1 MRKEVTKRINEPSLY
16 ILLSLVKTPLSGYEI
31 TRDVMGITNGRVE
44 IKTGTMYP
52 TLKRLTE
59 HSFIEMV
66 NVEKIERN
74 KKIYKLTEKGLE
86 AVNQEL
92 MLLEEKLSD
101 IKNILNNDDE

>member
-16 ILLSLVKTPLSGYEI
+16 ILLSLVKAPLSGYEI
-31 TRDVMGITNGRVE
+31 TREVMRITKGRIE

-74 KKIYKLTEKGLE
+74 KKIYKLTEKGIE
-86 AVNQEL
+86 TVNQEL
-92 MLLEEKLSD
+92 ELLEEKLSE
-101 IKNILNNDDE
+101 IKGVLNN